1 MRCTLLRVLN
11 FITLFAL
18 TNILVYSLIF
28 SLRERHE
35 VKVIQGKERR
45 NELQTTVRSQQ
56 LNSTIKRL
64 DLNQESVYNAYT
76 ALRTRANFVKEQC
89 KNSNHRHTQA
99 EIDEA
104 IYLKTRRSNSILYK
118 PVPKIGWTTWIY
130 LLFDNGKKLNSVGKT
145 KGWQWGWG
153 TPYELV
159 GFEKKKGVDGIE
171 RLQERFTV
179 IRDPWDRLVS
189 AYINKALDKR
199 FSYMFHL
206 PCEWLKNGMPPL
218 SFPQFVT
225 CILSRARTAGEQLS
239 SPKASLLLNEHWQPL
254 HTIALPCVTNYTL
267 IADFSHFKE
276 DTEALLKTLK
286 LNATLTHRNA
296 SKNKHTLSHYY
307 NQLNDSMIND
317 LAELYR
323 YDFLLFGYDPTPP
336 NRRQQE

>member
-1 MRCTLLRVLN
+1 
-11 FITLFAL
+11 
-18 TNILVYSLIF
+18 
-28 SLRERHE
+28 
-35 VKVIQGKERR
+35 
-45 NELQTTVRSQQ
+45 
-56 LNSTIKRL
+56 
-64 DLNQESVYNAYT
+64 
-76 ALRTRANFVKEQC
+76 
-89 KNSNHRHTQA
+89 
-99 EIDEA
+99 
-104 IYLKTRRSNSILYK
+104 
-118 PVPKIGWTTWIY
+118 
-130 LLFDNGKKLNSVGKT
+130 
-145 KGWQWGWG
+145 
-153 TPYELV
+153 
-159 GFEKKKGVDGIE
+159 
-171 RLQERFTV
+171 
-179 IRDPWDRLVS
+179 VS